1 MEKQEK
7 EFILNKGLILGLV
20 LLLFPITDLLYGLNM
35 STNSFF
41 FIFVL
46 LWIVVYTYFIIKWSK
61 EFASYYEVFSFKD
74 SFRILYIISALGFV
88 VLTVGKIALWNV
100 YSPDTYIE
108 INHKRSQSSY
118 DDALVELKIDNDS
131 IVYNTDS
138 LKNNMSQLSE
148 NIKLNNKL
156 NFVNTFLKPTVD
168 YWNDIKETGISK
180 FHFIDILFSVLF
192 INSIYC
198 AILALFVRKKENF
211 IKTN

>member
-1 MEKQEK
+1 MYLTGAACQ
-7 EFILNKGLILGLV
+7 LQANV
-20 LLLFPITDLLYGLNM
+20 L
-35 STNSFF
+35 
-41 FIFVL
+41 FIFVVFWIIIFTFFL
-46 LWIVVYTYFIIKWSK
+46 LKWAK
-61 EFASYYEVFSFKD
+61 EFAFNYEVFSFKD
-74 SFRILYIISALGFV
+74 SFRVLYIISALGFV

-118 DDALVELKIDNDS
+118 DEALVELKINNDS

-180 FHFIDILFSVLF
+180 LHFINILIQVLF

-198 AILALFVRKKENF
+198 AILALFVRKKEKF
-211 IKTN
+211 ISSL